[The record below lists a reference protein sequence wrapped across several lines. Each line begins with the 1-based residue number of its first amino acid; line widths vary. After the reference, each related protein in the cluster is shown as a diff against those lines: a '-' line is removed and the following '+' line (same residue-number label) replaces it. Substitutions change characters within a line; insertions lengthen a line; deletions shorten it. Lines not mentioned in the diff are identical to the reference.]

1 MAYKIALCDDNQ
13 QYLEILSDKLEN
25 YGKKRGIDFIVHKFS
40 DSTLLMEWTEE
51 KKLFDAY
58 FLDIEM
64 PCYTG
69 IELAKKIREYS
80 NVSLI
85 IFVTAYESFAVEA
98 CGLNVIQYLLK
109 NQVLSRIEKLMDEL
123 VFRLSYIQ
131 DNKIYVITNQRRYIK
146 FQQKDIIYIYK
157 HQKNACFVMMDKREE
172 KERISL
178 QDVFNKL
185 NNQEMLWLDR
195 GVILNLNHVWSVSGT
210 NIKMSGGYEITTNE
224 AHITELKK
232 ALDVYWENLL

>member
-157 HQKNACFVMMDKREE
+157 HQKNACFVIMDKREE

-232 ALDVYWENLL
+232 ALDVCWENLL

>member
-210 NIKMSGGYEITTNE
+210 NIKMSGGYEIITNE

>member
-1 MAYKIALCDDNQ
+1 MTYKIVLCDDNQ
-13 QYLEILSDKLEN
+13 QYLEILSNKLES
-25 YGKKRGIDFIVHKFS
+25 YGEKKGIDFIIHKFN

-80 NVSLI
+80 NVALI

-109 NQVLSRIEKLMDEL
+109 NQVLSRIEELMDEL

-210 NIKMSGGYEITTNE
+210 SIKMSGGYEITTNE
-224 AHITELKK
+224 THITELKK

>member
-157 HQKNACFVMMDKREE
+157 HQKNACFVIMDKREE

>member
-1 MAYKIALCDDNQ
+1 
-13 QYLEILSDKLEN
+13 
-25 YGKKRGIDFIVHKFS
+25 
-40 DSTLLMEWTEE
+40 
-51 KKLFDAY
+51 
-58 FLDIEM
+58 
-64 PCYTG
+64 
-69 IELAKKIREYS
+69 
-80 NVSLI
+80 LI

-109 NQVLSRIEKLMDEL
+109 NQVLSRIEELMDEL

-210 NIKMSGGYEITTNE
+210 SIKMSGGYEITTNE
-224 AHITELKK
+224 THITELKK

>member
-1 MAYKIALCDDNQ
+1 MSYKIALCDDNQ
-13 QYLEILSDKLEN
+13 QYLDILSERLEV
-25 YGKKRGIDFIVHKFS
+25 YGKKKGINFIIHKFN
-40 DSTLLMEWTEE
+40 DSTLLMEWIEE
-51 KKLFDAY
+51 EKLFDAY

-80 NVSLI
+80 SIALV

-109 NQVLSRIEKLMDEL
+109 KQVLSRIEELMDEL
-123 VFRLSYIQ
+123 VFRLSCIQ
-131 DNKIYVITNQRRYIK
+131 DDKVYIIMNQRRYIK
-146 FQQKDIIYIYK
+146 LKQKDIIYIYK
-157 HQKNACFVMMDKREE
+157 HQKNVCFVMIDKKEE

-195 GVILNLNHVWSVSGT
+195 GIILNLNHVWSVSGT

-224 AHITELKK
+224 AHVTELKK
-232 ALDVYWENLL
+232 ALATYWEKIL